1 MLSYIARRVLYSVP
15 VLLVASFIVFVA
27 VRLTFD
33 PTVKFRQLKD
43 PTALERAR
51 VRYGLNDAIP
61 VQYVKW
67 FGRFVRGDF
76 CISTRTGG
84 DVGPMIT
91 RALGF
96 TLQLIVWGVLL
107 ALIVAI
113 SIGVFSAVKQYSVP
127 DYVFTGLSYIGVAMP
142 PFWFGL
148 ILIQVFGVF
157 IKQKFNLDKPFL
169 FFIGLHSTD
178 RKGINLDY
186 LRHLALPVLTLTVQL
201 IAQWSRF
208 ERASMLDI
216 LSSDFIRT
224 ARAKGVPRRRVVFRH
239 AFRNAL
245 IPLVTDVATQ
255 TGALFGGLIITESI
269 FSIPGMGRLFIDAL
283 INGDVYVVL
292 AWMLVTGIFVIIFN
306 LIADMLYSVLD
317 PRVRLA

>member
-1 MLSYIARRVLYSVP
+1 MYSIP
-15 VLLVASFIVFVA
+15 VLFVASFIVFVA

-43 PTALERAR
+43 PTVIARAR
-51 VRYGLNDAIP
+51 ARYGLNDPIP
-61 VQYVKW
+61 VQYFKW
-67 FGRFVRGDF
+67 FGRIIRGDF
-76 CISTRTGG
+76 GISTRTGG
-84 DVGPMIT
+84 PVWPMLT

-96 TLQLIVWGVLL
+96 TVQLMVWGILL
-107 ALIVAI
+107 AVLVAVG
-113 SIGVFSAVKQYSVP
+113 IGVFSAVKQYSVP
-127 DYVFTGLSYIGVAMP
+127 DYLFTGLSYIGVAMP

-148 ILIQVFGVF
+148 VLIQTLGVYV
-157 IKQKFNLDKPFL
+157 KQRFHLDHPFF
-169 FFIGLHSTD
+169 FFIGLHSTGK
-178 RKGINLDY
+178 KGINLDY
-186 LRHLALPVLTLTVQL
+186 LKHLALPVMTLTVQL

-216 LSSDFIRT
+216 LSGDFVRT
-224 ARAKGVPRRRVVFRH
+224 ARAKGVPRRRVIFRH

-269 FSIPGMGRLFIDAL
+269 FSIPGMGRLFLDAL
-283 INGDVYVVL
+283 LNGDVYVVL
-292 AWMLVTGIFVIIFN
+292 AFMIITGLFVILFN

>member
-1 MLSYIARRVLYSVP
+1 VFSYVARRVMYSVP
-15 VLLVASFIVFVA
+15 VLFVASFIVFVA

-43 PTALERAR
+43 PTVIARAR
-51 VRYGLNDAIP
+51 ARYGLNDPIP
-61 VQYVKW
+61 VQYFKW
-67 FGRFVRGDF
+67 FGRIIHGDF
-76 CISTRTGG
+76 GISTRTGG
-84 DVGPMIT
+84 PVWPMLT

-96 TLQLIVWGVLL
+96 TVQLMVWGILL
-107 ALIVAI
+107 ALLTAVG
-113 SIGVFSAVKQYSVP
+113 IGVFSAVKQYSAP
-127 DYVFTGLSYIGVAMP
+127 DYLFTGLSYVGVAMP

-148 ILIQVFGVF
+148 VLIQVLGVYV
-157 IKQKFNLDKPFL
+157 KQKFHLSHPL
-169 FFIGLHSTD
+169 FFFLGLHSTGM
-178 RKGINLDY
+178 KGINLDY
-186 LRHLALPVLTLTVQL
+186 FRHLILPVMTLTVQL

-216 LSSDFIRT
+216 LSGDFVRT
-224 ARAKGVPRRRVVFRH
+224 ARAKGVPRRRVIFRH

-269 FSIPGMGRLFIDAL
+269 FSIPGMGRLFLDAL
-283 INGDVYVVL
+283 LNGDVYVVL
-292 AWMLVTGIFVIIFN
+292 AFMIITGLFVILFN

>member
-1 MLSYIARRVLYSVP
+1 MYSVP
-15 VLLVASFIVFVA
+15 VLFVASFIVFVA

-43 PTALERAR
+43 PTVIAR
-51 VRYGLNDAIP
+51 VRARYGLNDPIP
-61 VQYVKW
+61 VQYFKW
-67 FGRFVRGDF
+67 LGRIVRGDF
-76 CISTRTGG
+76 GISTRTGG
-84 DVGPMIT
+84 PVWPMLT

-96 TLQLIVWGVLL
+96 TVQLMVWGILL
-107 ALIVAI
+107 AVLTAI
-113 SIGVFSAVKQYSVP
+113 GIGVFSAVKQYSAP
-127 DYVFTGLSYIGVAMP
+127 DYLFTGLSYIGVAMP

-148 ILIQVFGVF
+148 VLIQVFGVF
-157 IKQKFNLDKPFL
+157 IKQKFHLEHPFL
-169 FFIGLHSTD
+169 YFLGLHGTD
-178 RKGINLDY
+178 QKGINLDY
-186 LRHLALPVLTLTVQL
+186 FRHLVLPVLTLTVQL

-216 LSSDFIRT
+216 LSGDFVRT
-224 ARAKGVPRRRVVFRH
+224 ARAKGVPRRQVIFRH

-269 FSIPGMGRLFIDAL
+269 FSIPGMGRLFLDAL
-283 INGDVYVVL
+283 FSGDVYVVL
-292 AWMLVTGIFVIIFN
+292 AFMIVTGLFVILFN

>member
-1 MLSYIARRVLYSVP
+1 MYSVP
-15 VLLVASFIVFVA
+15 VLFVASFIVFVA

-43 PTALERAR
+43 PTALARAR
-51 VRYGLNDAIP
+51 IRYGLDDPIP
-61 VQYVKW
+61 VQYFKW
-67 FGRFVRGDF
+67 FGRVIRGDF
-76 CISTRTGG
+76 GISTRTGG
-84 DVGPMIT
+84 PVWPMIS

-96 TLQLIVWGVLL
+96 TVQLIVWGILL
-107 ALIVAI
+107 AVVLAVAI
-113 SIGVFSAVKQYSVP
+113 GIFSAVKQYSIP
-127 DYVFTGLSYIGVAMP
+127 DYAFTGLSYVGVAMP

-148 ILIQVFGVF
+148 VLIQTLGVF
-157 IKQKFNLDKPFL
+157 VKQKFNLDHPL
-169 FFIGLHSTD
+169 FYFIGLHSTD
-178 RKGINLDY
+178 KKGINLDY
-186 LRHLALPVLTLTVQL
+186 LRHLVLPVLTLTVQL

-208 ERASMLDI
+208 ERASMLDV

-255 TGALFGGLIITESI
+255 TGALFGGLIITETI

-283 INGDVYVVL
+283 LSGDVYVVL
-292 AWMLVTGIFVIIFN
+292 AFMVVTGLFVIFFN

>member
-1 MLSYIARRVLYSVP
+1 MYSVP
-15 VLLVASFIVFVA
+15 VLFVASFIVFVA

-43 PTALERAR
+43 PTVIARAR
-51 VRYGLNDAIP
+51 ARYGLNDPIP
-61 VQYVKW
+61 VQYFKW
-67 FGRFVRGDF
+67 FGRIIHGDF
-76 CISTRTGG
+76 GISTRTGG
-84 DVGPMIT
+84 PVWPMLT

-96 TLQLIVWGVLL
+96 TVQLMVWGILL
-107 ALIVAI
+107 ALLTAVG
-113 SIGVFSAVKQYSVP
+113 IGVFSAVKQYSAP
-127 DYVFTGLSYIGVAMP
+127 DYLFTGLSYVGVAMP

-148 ILIQVFGVF
+148 VLIQVLGVYV
-157 IKQKFNLDKPFL
+157 KQKFHLSHPL
-169 FFIGLHSTD
+169 FFFLGLHSTGM
-178 RKGINLDY
+178 KGINLDY
-186 LRHLALPVLTLTVQL
+186 FRHLILPVMTLTVQL

-216 LSSDFIRT
+216 LSGDFVRT
-224 ARAKGVPRRRVVFRH
+224 ARAKGVPRRRVIFRH

-269 FSIPGMGRLFIDAL
+269 FSIPGMGRLFLDAL
-283 INGDVYVVL
+283 LNGDVYVVL
-292 AWMLVTGIFVIIFN
+292 AFMIITGLFVILFN